1 MQHLPLTDLR
11 FSSAEQSG
19 CAQPSNTE
27 ASAKED
33 WSYQMVIKKSFH
45 M

>member
-11 FSSAEQSG
+11 FFSARQSG
-19 CAQPSNTE
+19 CAQPSNIE

-33 WSYQMVIKKSFH
+33 WSMVFKNGI
-45 M
+45 